1 MEEILKEL
9 KEIKE
14 LLRIIAKHDQI
25 YIEEVSRSISEGLN
39 NEIQEQL
46 RRRSRS

>member
-39 NEIQEQL
+39 HQIQELHLEQNG
-46 RRRSRS
+46 